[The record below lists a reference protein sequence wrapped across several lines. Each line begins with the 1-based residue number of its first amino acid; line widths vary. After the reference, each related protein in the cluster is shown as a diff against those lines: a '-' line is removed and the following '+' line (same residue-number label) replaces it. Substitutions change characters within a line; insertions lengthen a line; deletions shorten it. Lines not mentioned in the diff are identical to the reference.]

1 MGELLYQEWK
11 LGKGKERMSK
21 QAQEQAATPMTCR
34 NFNLDSGWNT
44 DQKET
49 LLLWVVEKGAQ

>member
-1 MGELLYQEWK
+1 MYQEWK

-34 NFNLDSGWNT
+34 NFNLGSGWNT